1 MTVQQLPSQ
10 LANQLTGPTMSD
22 EEFAA
27 IAAFTHRTFG
37 LNLVPSKREMVF
49 ARLIKRLKRI
59 GMGDFKSYLEF
70 VMNESNVDERS
81 EFLSALTTNVTH
93 FFREAHH
100 FSYLRDGIF
109 ADLLERAKSGKKIR
123 IWSAGCSAGQE
134 AYSIAMTLLGH
145 CNNLEKLDVKILA
158 TDIDPRIL
166 ATAKNGIYPTSERS
180 AIPPEYLEF
189 VIPSGLNSASF
200 EISHK
205 VKKLITFAELNLI
218 CDLPMHGP
226 FDIIFCRNVAIYF
239 DAETQSTLWKRFCDY
254 LPAGGYLFIGHSE
267 RVSDPAAKML
277 KTIGVTAYV
286 KNTAETTQKK

>member
-100 FSYLRDGIF
+100 FSYLR
-109 ADLLERAKSGKKIR
+109 L
-123 IWSAGCSAGQE
+123 
-134 AYSIAMTLLGH
+134 
-145 CNNLEKLDVKILA
+145 
-158 TDIDPRIL
+158 
-166 ATAKNGIYPTSERS
+166 
-180 AIPPEYLEF
+180 
-189 VIPSGLNSASF
+189 
-200 EISHK
+200 
-205 VKKLITFAELNLI
+205 
-218 CDLPMHGP
+218 
-226 FDIIFCRNVAIYF
+226 
-239 DAETQSTLWKRFCDY
+239 
-254 LPAGGYLFIGHSE
+254 
-267 RVSDPAAKML
+267 
-277 KTIGVTAYV
+277 
-286 KNTAETTQKK
+286 